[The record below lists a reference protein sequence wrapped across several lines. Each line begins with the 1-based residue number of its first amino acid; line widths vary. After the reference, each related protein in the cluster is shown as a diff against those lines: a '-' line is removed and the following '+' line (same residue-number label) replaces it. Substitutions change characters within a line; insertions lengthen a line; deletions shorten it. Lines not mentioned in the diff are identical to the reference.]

1 MIPNPAKAINARSG
15 FPHRRISPRYRN
27 LLNHPTRRKRG
38 FTLVELLAVFAIIG
52 VLAGSVNGL
61 ESTGQSAQIQSDAKI
76 LETAADR
83 FFNESFPR
91 HTRSAIPTPMAMEFW
106 TIGIPDSPS
115 QISCP
120 SDPTFRLKLA
130 FPTLDA
136 SPSPLSILVLIQ
148 LRRCLTYASY
158 KRGN

>member
-83 FFNESFPR
+83 FFNESFPQ
-91 HTRSAIPTPMAMEFW
+91 TYPVSN
-106 TIGIPDSPS
+106 PDTNGHGVLDHRDS
-115 QISCP
+115 
-120 SDPTFRLKLA
+120 RLA
-130 FPTLDA
+130 VTD
-136 SPSPLSILVLIQ
+136 
-148 LRRCLTYASY
+148 
-158 KRGN
+158 